1 MKRALASL
9 SLVLAGLLV
18 AHAATLQ
25 VPNQVTA
32 GTAFSIPTTGSGS
45 ATFYLV
51 GPSHSAKRQ
60 VKLGSG
66 IEIGEEEV
74 RSAGRYIVTVCSSDG
89 CDSADF
95 FVIATNPAHLSLLVH
110 PSRVR
115 VATDDAMSAVA
126 FVFDKF
132 HNPVLQPVKVDF
144 HVSVKDAQAF
154 SKTLTASNGIAWMH
168 LNSTRKEGPAQV
180 VASIAGIS
188 EKRVVQQVASDACNL
203 RIKAARKGKFI
214 AVETDPVR
222 DCSGNSVPDGT
233 VVTFTKVDSNG
244 KTTVDAPVKRGVAK
258 VDMPGSGEAT
268 ISVASGVAMGNE
280 VRVGGTL

>member
-1 MKRALASL
+1 MNRTLAIL
-9 SLVLAGLLV
+9 IVILAGGLT
-18 AHAATLQ
+18 ADAADLQ
-25 VPNQVTA
+25 VPKQVTA
-32 GTAFSIPTTGSGS
+32 GTAFSIPTSGSGS

-51 GPSHSAKRQ
+51 GPSHTAKHE
-60 VKLGSG
+60 VKLGTG
-66 IEIGEEEV
+66 IEVGEEEV
-74 RSAGRYIVTVCSSDG
+74 RSAGRYIATLCSSDA
-89 CDSADF
+89 CASSDF
-95 FVIATNPAHLSLLVH
+95 FVAATNPANLSLLVH

-115 VATDDAMSAVA
+115 VATNEAMSAVA

-132 HNPVLQPVKVDF
+132 HNPVLQPVNVDF
-144 HVSVKDAQAF
+144 HVTVKDAQAF
-154 SKTLTASNGIAWMH
+154 SKSLTANNGVAWMH
-168 LNSTRKEGPAQV
+168 INSTRKEGPAQV
-180 VASIAGIS
+180 VASIAGVS

-222 DCSGNSVPDGT
+222 DCSGNSLPDGT

-258 VDMPGSGEAT
+258 IDMPASGEAT

-280 VRVGGTL
+280 IRIGGTP